1 MILSKKE
8 IDIVIKLK
16 KKKKVSEDEFLIVE
30 LKYVKE
36 DDGIPLALLGSL
48 KDILFCEQIK
58 LINSRD
64 NNYKKRKLHFIT
76 ILLTDKL
83 NWTSNKHIYGTFKL
97 TETIN
102 KTNVKF
108 NLKKEI
114 CYSNSI
120 NTVKKGC
127 KNIKERIEKS
137 KELKD
142 DYPVSDNQ
150 ILFLENHEIF
160 WKKIN
165 GKWLYY
171 INKF

>member
-1 MILSKKE
+1 M
-8 IDIVIKLK
+8 
-16 KKKKVSEDEFLIVE
+16 
-30 LKYVKE
+30 
-36 DDGIPLALLGSL
+36 
-48 KDILFCEQIK
+48 
-58 LINSRD
+58 INSRD

-83 NWTSNKHIYGTFKL
+83 YWTSNKHIYGTFKL

-120 NTVKKGC
+120 NTLKIGC